1 MDPPR
6 VTVRKPLNMTPKVS
20 CLNFG
25 VQLLFD
31 SKSSNVKKLTKIS
44 GGKVW
49 SDHPYLYGGN
59 LGVKNTKSIM
69 HQTWHAV
76 SELRPDVKTGILSK
90 LPKFPGVKYGQITP
104 N

>member
-1 MDPPR
+1 
-6 VTVRKPLNMTPKVS
+6 MTPKVS

-25 VQLLFD
+25 VQSLFD

-49 SDHPYLYGGN
+49 SDHPYMEGN

-76 SELRPDVKTGILSK
+76 SELRPDVKTERTYQNFRG
-90 LPKFPGVKYGQITP
+90 
-104 N
+104 